1 MGKNSYDSN
10 TLSLHELSLKNSD
23 YKIILGTTIDRKL
36 TFNKC
41 IKNLH
46 KKTGQKLCALLRISP
61 ILMKIKKTIILLYDQ
76 ITSQLLSSSLDVLLQ
91 KIK

>member
-1 MGKNSYDSN
+1 MGKNSYDN
-10 TLSLHELSLKNSD
+10 DTLSLHDLNLKNSD

-41 IKNLH
+41 IKNLR
-46 KKTGQKLCALLRISP
+46 KKTGQKLRALLRISP

-76 ITSQLLSSSLDVLLQ
+76 ITIQLLSSNLDVLLQ
-91 KIK
+91 KNK